1 MVAGFGFRR
10 GGKSAIDEPLSAEQ
24 VWSRLLAWQT
34 RREHT
39 QHELKAKLSQLGVTS
54 ELAEQS
60 LAKLVDYGLQDDDR
74 CAEGIVR
81 GQLQRGRGRRAIAQR
96 LQQKGLAAE
105 HPALDEQTENL
116 DWVKEAATLLQR
128 RFGDTPIDDPKAQA
142 KRVRFLQYRGFSLTQ
157 AIEAMKS
164 LKSN

>member
-1 MVAGFGFRR
+1 MAGFGFRH
-10 GGKSAIDEPLSAEQ
+10 GGKSAIDEPLTAEQ
-24 VWSRLLAWQT
+24 VWGRLLAWQT

-39 QHELKAKLSQLGVTS
+39 QHELKVKLSQLGVTN

-105 HPALDEQTENL
+105 HPALHEQTEHL
-116 DWVKEAATLLQR
+116 DWVKEAASLLQR
-128 RFGDTPIDDPKAQA
+128 RFGDTPKDDPKAQA

-157 AIEAMKS
+157 AIEAMNS
-164 LKSN
+164 LKYK

>member
-1 MVAGFGFRR
+1 MAGFGFRR

-34 RREHT
+34 R
-39 QHELKAKLSQLGVTS
+39 
-54 ELAEQS
+54 
-60 LAKLVDYGLQDDDR
+60 
-74 CAEGIVR
+74 
-81 GQLQRGRGRRAIAQR
+81 RGRRAIAQR